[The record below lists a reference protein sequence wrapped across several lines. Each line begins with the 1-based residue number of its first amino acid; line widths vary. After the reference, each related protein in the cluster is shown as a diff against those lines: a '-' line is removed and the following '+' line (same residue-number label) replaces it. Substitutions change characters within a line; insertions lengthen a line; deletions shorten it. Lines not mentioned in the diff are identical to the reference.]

1 MTAGIRKAAS
11 NVVLGTLG
19 IAVVTLACY
28 PLHFAFAIPAFLYLL
43 VVVVLSTVAGF
54 APAAITSILGVACLA
69 YFFIPP
75 LLDFRIA
82 NPLDGVVAVTYLL
95 TSLIIS
101 HLASKARMEART
113 AENKRRDLALLYAAA
128 YRLLAAEPQDLS
140 SREVLRIFREV
151 FDVNA
156 VCLFDASTGKLEIE
170 GESVHGL
177 ADRTKKASLLIRD
190 EEDRS
195 SDTSIRYL
203 NVAGEPMG
211 AVGFE
216 GLRDADSVS
225 GPLSVLAASMLERM
239 QSFAAAATATAQ
251 AEVLRTA
258 ILNAM
263 AQQFNSPLAAIL
275 TSAGAIRKTGQLA
288 PQQLRIGGMVLDET
302 VGLSLLTTHLLRAAR
317 ADTDP
322 VQPRLE
328 PTNLAELV
336 ARTVETCR
344 AEAHTIS
351 LELPSGPVKVKADR
365 DLLILALTYLVGNA
379 FKYSPHGA
387 TVEVRLE
394 SNSEDANVRVTNS
407 GSSIAPED
415 RERIFESL
423 HRDVSGSHPPGTGPG
438 LDLAGK
444 IVLAHGGRLNV
455 ERHFPGTRLITFC
468 LRLPLLNETQTP
480 NRHIGAGN
488 RR

>member
-1 MTAGIRKAAS
+1 MIAGIRKAVRD
-11 NVVLGTLG
+11 VVLGTLG

-28 PLHFAFAIPAFLYLL
+28 PLHFEFAIPAFLYLL

-82 NPLDGVVAVTYLL
+82 NPLDGVAAVTYLL
-95 TSLIIS
+95 TSLIIT

-113 AENKRRDLALLYAAA
+113 AENKRKDLALLYEAA
-128 YRLLAAEPQDLS
+128 YRLLSAEPQDLS

-151 FDVNA
+151 FDVNV

-170 GESVHGL
+170 GESAHGL
-177 ADRTKKASLLIRD
+177 ADRTRKASLLIQD

-225 GPLSVLAASMLERM
+225 GPLSVLAASMLERT
-239 QSFAAAATATAQ
+239 QSVAAAATATAQ
-251 AEVLRTA
+251 ADVLRTA
-258 ILNAM
+258 ILDAM

-275 TSAGAIRKTGQLA
+275 TSAGAIREAGPLA
-288 PQQLRIGGMVLDET
+288 PQQVRIAGMIEDEA
-302 VGLSLLTTHLLRAAR
+302 VRLGLLTTHLLRAAR
-317 ADTDP
+317 VDKDP

-336 ARTVETCR
+336 ARTVQTCR

-351 LELPSGPVKVKADR
+351 LALPSTPVKVDADR
-365 DLLILALTYLVGNA
+365 DLLVLALTYLVGNA
-379 FKYSPHGA
+379 SKYSPQGA

-394 SNSEDANVRVTNS
+394 SNNEDANVRVTNF
-407 GSSIAPED
+407 GSSIAVQD
-415 RERIFESL
+415 RERIFERL
-423 HRDVSGSHPPGTGPG
+423 HRSVSGSRPPGTG
-438 LDLAGK
+438 LELSTS
-444 IVLAHGGRLNV
+444 L
-455 ERHFPGTRLITFC
+455 ERSSWHM
-468 LRLPLLNETQTP
+468 EE
-480 NRHIGAGN
+480 A
-488 RR
+488 